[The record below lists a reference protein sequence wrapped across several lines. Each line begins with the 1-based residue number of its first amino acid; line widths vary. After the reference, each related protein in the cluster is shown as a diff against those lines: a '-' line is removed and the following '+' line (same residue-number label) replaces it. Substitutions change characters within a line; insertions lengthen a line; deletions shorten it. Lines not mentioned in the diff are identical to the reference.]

1 MKRNNMNT
9 LLIALGVFALVSI
22 FGRGSNSDIITKL
35 IALPIVIFAITVHE
49 FGHAFMAKQ
58 LGDKSQKKRLTLN
71 PFKHIEPLGVLT
83 LLLFNIGWGKPVSV
97 RRENLNKKFKPEVAE
112 SLIALGGPLF
122 NILTAAILLILSLKI
137 ESLKNLLD
145 GIYTLV
151 IIYNLLL
158 AVFNLIPLPIFD
170 GYTIIKPLLPRG
182 IKNFVSQNYENFMIG
197 AIIFIMFL
205 PPSIITK
212 MTEMLYNQLVI
223 ILAGIFN

>member
-1 MKRNNMNT
+1 MKRNEMNT
-9 LLIALGVFALVSI
+9 LLIALGIFALVSI
-22 FGRGSNSDIITKL
+22 FGKGSDIVTKL

-97 RRENLNKKFKPEVAE
+97 RRENLNKKIKPEVAE

-137 ESLKNLLD
+137 EVLKNLLG
-145 GIYTLV
+145 GIYTLL

>member
-22 FGRGSNSDIITKL
+22 FGRGTNIITKL
-35 IALPIVIFAITVHE
+35 IALPVVIFAITVHE

-83 LLLFNIGWGKPVSV
+83 LLLFNIGWGKPVKV
-97 RRENLNKKFKPEVAE
+97 RRENLNRKYNLEVAE

-122 NILTAAILLILSLKI
+122 NILTAAILLALAIKI
-137 ESLKNLLD
+137 EALNNLLVLD
-145 GIYTLV
+145 GIYTLLIV
-151 IIYNLLL
+151 YNLAL

-205 PPSIITK
+205 PSSIITG
-212 MTEMLYNQLVI
+212 MTKMLYDMLLVI
-223 ILAGIFN
+223 LVGIFG

>member
-1 MKRNNMNT
+1 MKRNEMNT
-9 LLIALGVFALVSI
+9 LLIALGIFALVSI
-22 FGRGSNSDIITKL
+22 FGKGSDIVTKL

>member
-1 MKRNNMNT
+1 MKRNEMNT
-9 LLIALGVFALVSI
+9 LLIALGIFALVSI
-22 FGRGSNSDIITKL
+22 FGKGSDIVTKL
-35 IALPIVIFAITVHE
+35 IALPLVIFAITVHE

-97 RRENLNKKFKPEVAE
+97 RRENLNKKIKPEVAE

-137 ESLKNLLD
+137 EVLKNLLG
-145 GIYTLV
+145 GIYTLL

>member
-22 FGRGSNSDIITKL
+22 FGKGSDIITKL

-137 ESLKNLLD
+137 ESLNNLLVLD
-145 GIYTLV
+145 GIYTLLIV
-151 IIYNLLL
+151 YNLAL

-205 PPSIITK
+205 PSSIITG
-212 MTEMLYNQLVI
+212 MTKMLYDMLLVI
-223 ILAGIFN
+223 LVGIFG